1 MVLPACLV
9 SLVGQPGLG
18 SDRRQL
24 SGGRDGKLGKVK
36 TATAKVVQLLEQ
48 QLEHQNGTSGLPLRP
63 TETRTG
69 ILQAALLK
77 EASVPH
83 KISAKAPVTSRG
95 KFALSTG
102 AWYMNDEYVR
112 AHDGNGTRVCPPK
125 HHCGYKLD
133 KKLVSCLAKLFAGR
147 TVTELGAGVGLY
159 QQAVL
164 DTGNVLSWTAYDGMP
179 DIETLT
185 QGRVRWA
192 DLSVRQEARIVRS
205 DYAMSLEV
213 AEHIPKKYQDKFVAN
228 LDLANRHGLVISWSR
243 WGSKASGHGHVNPRS
258 PAEVRE
264 IFRVK
269 GYYEDTKASS
279 ALRHCA
285 TFVFLKETLMVFTRR
300 REDNEIRS

>member
-24 SGGRDGKLGKVK
+24 SGGRDGKLEKVK

-63 TETRTG
+63 TEPRTG

-112 AHDGNGTRVCPPK
+112 VHGGNGTRVCPPK
-125 HHCGYKLD
+125 HHCGYTLD
-133 KKLVSCLAKLFAGR
+133 NKLVSCLAKLFAGH
-147 TVTELGAGVGLY
+147 TVTELGAGVGLH
-159 QQAVL
+159 QQAAL

-213 AEHIPKKYQDKFVAN
+213 AEHIPKKYQDKLVAN

-264 IFRVK
+264 IFRP
-269 GYYEDTKASS
+269 
-279 ALRHCA
+279 L
-285 TFVFLKETLMVFTRR
+285 TLCRCV
-300 REDNEIRS
+300 NHGGNA

>member
-1 MVLPACLV
+1 MWQWLKVNQSCHPYQRELFRAGWAGARPCDCDETLGVLNCRGTASAAAV
-9 SLVGQPGLG
+9 AVGM
-18 SDRRQL
+18 D
-24 SGGRDGKLGKVK
+24 
-36 TATAKVVQLLEQ
+36 
-48 QLEHQNGTSGLPLRP
+48 
-63 TETRTG
+63 
-69 ILQAALLK
+69 LQAALLK

-112 AHDGNGTRVCPPK
+112 AHGGNGTRVCPPK

-133 KKLVSCLAKLFAGR
+133 KKLVSCLAKLFAGH

-159 QQAVL
+159 QQAAL

-185 QGRVRWA
+185 QGRVWWA

-213 AEHIPKKYQDKFVAN
+213 AEHIPKEYQDNFVAK

-300 REDNEIRS
+300 REDSEIRS

>member
-1 MVLPACLV
+1 MLPACLV
-9 SLVGQPGLG
+9 SLVGGPPGLG

-24 SGGRDGKLGKVK
+24 SGGRDGKLGKVN

-48 QLEHQNGTSGLPLRP
+48 QLEHRNGMSGLPLRP
-63 TETRTG
+63 TEPRTG

-77 EASVPH
+77 EASVPR

-112 AHDGNGTRVCPPK
+112 AHGGNGTRVCPPK

-133 KKLVSCLAKLFAGR
+133 KKLVSCLAKLFAGH

-159 QQAVL
+159 QQSAL

-185 QGRVRWA
+185 HERDDVVRVPADPVAQRLVAPRARAQLAPRRPPRREGGVGAPRRGRAAAARW
-192 DLSVRQEARIVRS
+192 RARS
-205 DYAMSLEV
+205 A
-213 AEHIPKKYQDKFVAN
+213 
-228 LDLANRHGLVISWSR
+228 W
-243 WGSKASGHGHVNPRS
+243 RS
-258 PAEVRE
+258 P
-264 IFRVK
+264 
-269 GYYEDTKASS
+269 G
-279 ALRHCA
+279 
-285 TFVFLKETLMVFTRR
+285 
-300 REDNEIRS
+300 